1 MKRGEIYYCEDQLTS
16 GSVVWSK
23 GRPCVI
29 VSSDQIAG
37 AEGYGVVQVVFLT
50 SRPKP
55 DLPTRVRITSTGR
68 ESTVLCDQIVA
79 IPKDRLGTRV
89 GTCTAEELR
98 EIEKGMLA
106 GLGIAG
112 APETPRA
119 ATSDPLQVARAEA
132 ERDAYKQM
140 YEQLLA
146 KVLGET
152 P

>member
-1 MKRGEIYYCEDQLTS
+1 MKRGDIFYCEDQLTA

-29 VSSDQIAG
+29 VSSDQIAA
-37 AEGYGVVQVVFLT
+37 AESYGVVQVVFLT

-55 DLPTRVRITSTGR
+55 DLPTRVRIKSTGR

-89 GTCTAEELR
+89 ASCTAEEMQA
-98 EIEKGMLA
+98 IEAGMLA
-106 GLGIAG
+106 GLGIAA
-112 APETPRA
+112 APEAPG
-119 ATSDPLQVARAEA
+119 DGGQLLVART
-132 ERDAYKQM
+132 ERDTYKRL

-146 KVLGET
+146 KVLGVEA
-152 P
+152 